1 MCPLFCFLK
10 TQWSTFLHWHTQKI
24 IVCHI
29 IVLNIYVHQN
39 ALHVTAELSE
49 CASFRHI
56 SIKEQS
62 WNCSV
67 PTHMQPGSAGSS
79 DQWGGGGSQS
89 INSFPVFSLN
99 GWSWNTIWTSMAGY
113 LALEYWVTSCSCGV
127 NLCWYSLLPSS
138 VPPSFSPHCPLLQR
152 ASVWCLHMSLGPRL

>member
-1 MCPLFCFLK
+1 MINFSALTHPKDHSLPYNSQSLIFMYIRLPY
-10 TQWSTFLHWHTQKI
+10 TWLQSSQTHLHGPQ
-24 IVCHI
+24 
-29 IVLNIYVHQN
+29 L
-39 ALHVTAELSE
+39 
-49 CASFRHI
+49 ASFRHI

-89 INSFPVFSLN
+89 INSFPVCSLS

-113 LALEYWVTSCSCGV
+113 LALEYRVTSCSCGV

-152 ASVWCLHMSLGPRL
+152 ITSVWCFHVSLGPRP